1 MNQQNL
7 DNRNPEGIQ
16 GGVPQGQVAPGKPK
30 FGLNLLTEQ
39 QKAARIQVF
48 MSMEAA
54 GDIQRDTP
62 DQFTVPVVDHF
73 GNTIHKT
80 YYIQHFKDA
89 SGDMVL
95 LFRDGEATLFDVNG
109 MFCLK
114 KGEGYEVY
122 DTGGRK
128 IDKDLGALHKE
139 AVDRALA
146 EQGVEPAEA
155 PVPDAGEERH
165 IPESDTIAP
174 DAAPEAADA
183 PAETPAPAGDD
194 VQVHISTDEAT
205 GKTIATKKTEQ
216 GWISCYVDPN
226 NTAVELSP
234 WFATETGEPVDAA
247 AWEAYI
253 VDEKAKNA
261 PAPDPE
267 VPPTPKTPVETPP
280 APVVPPTATTPPAD
294 APAPTETPAP
304 ETPPADVPTGDPA
317 AENAGEEVTEVEGQ
331 TIKTMKRPDG
341 TRVSV
346 IVDPNDHSVALSPEF
361 YADTGEFLDKAAGE
375 KWQADQAGD
384 GEAPADAPEEAPPA
398 PQTPD
403 TGGEA
408 TPQAFLDAGLT
419 AEQYA
424 KVHADVLNTGR
435 TIGSVAKDNKRD
447 EWNKYAQ
454 GVGIVNPEALSSAKT
469 VVSTIRDTLGIDT
482 E

>member
-1 MNQQNL
+1 MNQQNI
-7 DNRNPEGIQ
+7 DNRNPEGIH

-30 FGLNLLTEQ
+30 YGLDMLSAE
-39 QKAARIQVF
+39 QKAAKVQVF
-48 MSMEAA
+48 MSMESA

-62 DQFTVPVVDHF
+62 YQFTAPVVDHF

-80 YYIQHFKDA
+80 YYIQHFRAAD
-89 SGDMVL
+89 GDMVL

-128 IDKDLGALHKE
+128 IEKDLGALHQE
-139 AVDRALA
+139 AIDKAVAA
-146 EQGVEPAEA
+146 QEVEPAEA
-155 PVPDAGEERH
+155 PAPDAGEERH

-174 DAAPEAADA
+174 EAEAAPEAADA
-183 PAETPAPAGDD
+183 PAEAPADAPAPAGDD
-194 VQVHISTDEAT
+194 VQVHISTDEGT

-234 WFATETGEPVDAA
+234 WFATETGEPVDAD
-247 AWEAYI
+247 AWAQYLAKEA
-253 VDEKAKNA
+253 AKNA
-261 PAPDPE
+261 PAPAPE
-267 VPPTPKTPVETPP
+267 VPPAPKTPETPP
-280 APVVPPTATTPPAD
+280 APVVPPTPETPAE
-294 APAPTETPAP
+294 APAPETSAPAP

-317 AENAGEEVTEVEGQ
+317 AENAEEEVTEVEGQ

-341 TRVSV
+341 TRISV
-346 IVDPNDHSVALSPEF
+346 IVDPNDHSVAISPEF
-361 YADTGEFLDKAAGE
+361 YADTGKFLDEAAGQA
-375 KWQADQAGD
+375 WQADQANQAGAET
-384 GEAPADAPEEAPPA
+384 GETPAE
-398 PQTPD
+398 
-403 TGGEA
+403 GEA

-424 KVHADVLNTGR
+424 KVHADVLNTAR
-435 TIGSVAKDNKRD
+435 TIESVAKDNKRD

-454 GVGIVNPEALSSAKT
+454 GAGIVNPEALSSAKT
-469 VVSTIRDTLGIDT
+469 VVSTVRDHLGLSG